1 MSEQGLCTPKGK
13 CHSMG
18 EVSEANVSADPLGT
32 FADVAVGDWVD
43 WMGTYANP
51 EGTEFTMVYRIF
63 PLG

>member
-1 MSEQGLCTPKGK
+1 
-13 CHSMG
+13 MG